1 MKVKMNVS
9 MAFADGSV
17 YAASEVVEVTDAV
30 AHAWVEAGIADFV
43 GGYEPQQE
51 LKTETKQKRG
61 KK

>member
-9 MAFADGSV
+9 MAFADGTV
-17 YAASEVVEVTDAV
+17 YATKEEVELSDAI

-43 GGYEPQQE
+43 SGYEPQQE
-51 LKTETKQKRG
+51 LKTEAKQKRG